1 MIRRKK
7 TLIITLGIM
16 LIMNLLIIAFATSVS
31 IVPVSYSNIGTTYT
45 FGTSLIP
52 DANGATVYV
61 RTRPTTTTSAKLR
74 IRRDGS
80 TLAEGTFPYQTQAP
94 YISAA
99 MTKGKTHT
107 VQVRAVSG
115 RVSGQISGYYSY

>member
-1 MIRRKK
+1 MIKK
-7 TLIITLGIM
+7 KKALVMVMGIM
-16 LIMNLLIIAFATSVS
+16 LIMNLSIVAFATSVS

-45 FGTSLIP
+45 FGTSIIP
-52 DANGATVYV
+52 DGNGATLYV
-61 RTRPTTTTSAKLR
+61 RTRPTTTSAAKLR
-74 IRRDGS
+74 IRRNGS

-99 MTKGKTHT
+99 MTKGKAHT

-115 RVSGQISGYYSY
+115 KVSGQISGYYSY

>member
-1 MIRRKK
+1 
-7 TLIITLGIM
+7 
-16 LIMNLLIIAFATSVS
+16 MNLSIIAFATSVS
-31 IVPVSYSNIGTTYT
+31 IVSVSYSNIGTTYT
-45 FGTSLIP
+45 FGTSFIP

-61 RTRPTTTTSAKLR
+61 RTRPTTTSAKLR

-80 TLAEGTFPYQTQAP
+80 TLAEGTFPYQTQAQ

-107 VQVRAVSG
+107 VQVRGVSG
-115 RVSGQISGYYSY
+115 KVSGQISGYYSY

>member
-1 MIRRKK
+1 MIKRKK
-7 TLIITLGIM
+7 AFLISM
-16 LIMNLLIIAFATSVS
+16 AMVLILNFSIIAFAKSVS
-31 IVPVSYSNIGTTYT
+31 IVPVSYSDIGTTYT
-45 FGTSLIP
+45 FGTAVIP
-52 DANGATVYV
+52 DENGATLYV

-80 TLAEGTFPYQTQAP
+80 TLAEGTFPYQTQAS

-99 MTKGKTHT
+99 MKKGKTHT

-115 RVSGQISGYYSY
+115 KVSGQISGYYSY

>member
-1 MIRRKK
+1 MIKRKK
-7 TLIITLGIM
+7 AFLISMTM
-16 LIMNLLIIAFATSVS
+16 VLILNFSIIDFAKSVS

-45 FGTSLIP
+45 FGTAVIP
-52 DANGATVYV
+52 DENGATLYV

-99 MTKGKTHT
+99 MKKGKTHT

-115 RVSGQISGYYSY
+115 KFSGQISGYYSY